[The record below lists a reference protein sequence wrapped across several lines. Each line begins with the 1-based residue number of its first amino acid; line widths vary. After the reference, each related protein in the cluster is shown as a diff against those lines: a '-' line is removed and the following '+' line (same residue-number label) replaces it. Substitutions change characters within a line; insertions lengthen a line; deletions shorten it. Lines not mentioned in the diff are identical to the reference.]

1 MARLTFL
8 IAPLCVCLLM
18 VPGAS
23 FGQDQYGKY
32 GVVTPQDMHWY
43 SGFTHRYTVPNIPP
57 ANFSNSMR
65 LESLVRAGKIY
76 LSLQD
81 AIALAIENNLDI
93 EVQRYQPKLAE
104 ANLLRAQAGGL
115 LRGLS
120 NTVAAGPSSVLSQLT
135 GTAGTTGITN
145 LTSSASPATSSSNGT
160 IITSTGTT
168 IPTLDETLFANYT
181 WGHHTSPQ
189 SNSFSTGI
197 PSSISNSGNGSFGVQ
212 RGFLWGTTATMQYTQ
227 QDITSNNVRSEINP
241 VNTGAL
247 SLNVTQHLLQGFGF
261 AVNNR
266 NIRIAKNS
274 IRISELTF
282 QQQLI
287 TTVASVVNL
296 YTDLVSY
303 VEAVKVQEEAVGLN
317 QKLYSDNKKQ
327 VEIGT
332 LAPIE
337 IIRAEAELASSEQT
351 LVQAQT
357 AVLQQ
362 EIVLKTALSRT
373 GTASPVIA
381 EAHIVPTDQLRIPE
395 VEAVAPVQD
404 RIETALRNRPE
415 MAQTELNIANTKIQM
430 AGTKSEL
437 LPTLDLSLGATNN
450 ALAGDPNTIPIPPSQ
465 GFFPRIPDPNYV
477 GGIGSV
483 LAQIFRRNYPDYTVG
498 FQLNIPL
505 RNRAA
510 QADIINDT
518 LTLRQAE
525 LQQRKQINQIRADV
539 QNSLIGLQQ
548 YRAQYLAAQKARALQ
563 EQTLDAERK
572 KYALGASTVF
582 LVIQAQRD
590 LTLAQS
596 NEVLALSAY
605 NHARVNLDVA
615 TGQLLEHFNIQLDDA
630 MKGNVA
636 TPPSAIP
643 VLDNNN
649 NGKAAVKLP
658 ASSVSN

>member
-1 MARLTFL
+1 MDRFKFL

-18 VPGAS
+18 APGAS
-23 FGQDQYGKY
+23 FGQDRYGKY
-32 GVVTPQDMHWY
+32 GIVAPQDLHWY
-43 SGFTHRYTVPNIPP
+43 SGFVHRYTVPDIPP
-57 ANFSNSMR
+57 ANFSNSRR

-120 NTVAAGPSSVLSQLT
+120 STVASGPSSVLSQLT

-145 LTSSASPATSSSNGT
+145 FSSASPATSTSNGT

-181 WGHHTSPQ
+181 WGHHTTPQ

-212 RGFLWGTTATMQYTQ
+212 RGFLSGTTATMQYTQ

-274 IRISELTF
+274 IKISELTF
-282 QQQLI
+282 EQQLI
-287 TTVASVVNL
+287 STVASVINL

-381 EAHIVPTDQLRIPE
+381 EAHIVPTDQLRIPD

-404 RIETALRNRPE
+404 RIETALRSRPE
-415 MAQTELNIANTKIQM
+415 MAQTELNIVNTKIQM

-437 LPTLDLSLGATNN
+437 LPTLDLTLGATNN
-450 ALAGDPNTIPIPPSQ
+450 ALAGDPNTIPIPAGQ
-465 GFFPRIPDPNYV
+465 AFFPRIPDPNYV

-498 FQLNIPL
+498 FQLNVPL

-510 QADIINDT
+510 EADIINDT

-539 QNSLIGLQQ
+539 QNSVIGLRQ

-605 NHARVNLDVA
+605 NHARVSLDVA
-615 TGQLLEHFNIQLDDA
+615 TGQLLEHYNIQLDDA
-630 MKGNVA
+630 MKGKVTTA
-636 TPPSAIP
+636 PSPLP
-643 VLDNNN
+643 VLDEK

-658 ASSVSN
+658 AASVSN

>member
-1 MARLTFL
+1 
-8 IAPLCVCLLM
+8 
-18 VPGAS
+18 
-23 FGQDQYGKY
+23 
-32 GVVTPQDMHWY
+32 
-43 SGFTHRYTVPNIPP
+43 
-57 ANFSNSMR
+57 
-65 LESLVRAGKIY
+65 
-76 LSLQD
+76 
-81 AIALAIENNLDI
+81 
-93 EVQRYQPKLAE
+93 
-104 ANLLRAQAGGL
+104 
-115 LRGLS
+115 
-120 NTVAAGPSSVLSQLT
+120 
-135 GTAGTTGITN
+135 
-145 LTSSASPATSSSNGT
+145 
-160 IITSTGTT
+160 
-168 IPTLDETLFANYT
+168 
-181 WGHHTSPQ
+181 
-189 SNSFSTGI
+189 
-197 PSSISNSGNGSFGVQ
+197 
-212 RGFLWGTTATMQYTQ
+212 MQYTQ

-274 IRISELTF
+274 IKISELTF
-282 QQQLI
+282 EQQLI
-287 TTVASVVNL
+287 STVASVINL

-381 EAHIVPTDQLRIPE
+381 EAHIVPTDQLRIPD

-404 RIETALRNRPE
+404 RIETALRSRPE
-415 MAQTELNIANTKIQM
+415 MAQTELNIVNTKIQM

-437 LPTLDLSLGATNN
+437 LPTLDLTLGATNN
-450 ALAGDPNTIPIPPSQ
+450 ALAGDPNTIPIPAGQ
-465 GFFPRIPDPNYV
+465 AFFPRIPDPNYV

-498 FQLNIPL
+498 FQLNVPL

-510 QADIINDT
+510 EADIINDT

-539 QNSLIGLQQ
+539 QNSVIGLRQ

-605 NHARVNLDVA
+605 NHARVSLDVA
-615 TGQLLEHFNIQLDDA
+615 TGQLLEHYNIQLDDA
-630 MKGNVA
+630 MKGKVTTA
-636 TPPSAIP
+636 PSPLP
-643 VLDNNN
+643 VLDEK

-658 ASSVSN
+658 AASVSN

>member
-1 MARLTFL
+1 MVRFNFV
-8 IAPLCVCLLM
+8 IAPVFVCLVLA
-18 VPGAS
+18 PAS
-23 FGQDQYGKY
+23 FGQGDYAKY
-32 GVVTPQDMHWY
+32 GIVAPQDTHWY
-43 SGFTHRYTVPNIPP
+43 SGFTHRYTVPNIAP
-57 ANFSNSMR
+57 ADFSNSTR
-65 LESLVRAGKIY
+65 LDALVRAGKIY

-93 EVQRYQPKLAE
+93 EVTRYQPKLAE

-120 NTVAAGPSSVLSQLT
+120 STVAAGPSSVLSQLT
-135 GTAGTTGITN
+135 GNAGS
-145 LTSSASPATSSSNGT
+145 TSSISASPASSSSNGT

-168 IPTLDETLFANYT
+168 IPTLDEVAFANYT
-181 WGHHTSPQ
+181 WGHHTTPQ

-212 RGFLWGTTATMQYTQ
+212 RGFLYGTTATIQYTQ
-227 QDITSNNVRSEINP
+227 QDISSNNVRSEINP
-241 VNTGAL
+241 VNTGAI
-247 SLNVTQHLLQGFGF
+247 SLNVTQHLLQGFGV

-266 NIRIAKNS
+266 NIRIARNS

-287 TTVASVVNL
+287 STVSSVINL

-303 VEAVKVQEEAVGLN
+303 VQAVKVQEEAVHLN
-317 QKLYSDNKKQ
+317 EKLYSDNKKQ

-337 IIRAEAELASSEQT
+337 IIRAEAELASSQQT

-362 EIVLKTALSRT
+362 EIVLKTVLSRT
-373 GTASPVIA
+373 GTASPVIT
-381 EAHIVPTDQLRIPE
+381 EAHIIPTDPLRIPD
-395 VEAVAPVQD
+395 VEPVSPIQD

-415 MAQTELNIANTKIQM
+415 MAQTELNIVNTKIQM

-450 ALAGDPNTIPIPPSQ
+450 ALAGDPNTIPIPVGQ
-465 GFFPRIPDPNYV
+465 AFFPRIPDPNYV
-477 GGIGSV
+477 GGVGTV

-510 QADIINDT
+510 EADIINDT

-525 LQQRKQINQIRADV
+525 LQQRKLINQVRADV
-539 QNSLIGLQQ
+539 QNSVIGLQQ

-590 LTLAQS
+590 LTLAES
-596 NEVLALSAY
+596 NEVIALSAY
-605 NHARVNLDVA
+605 NHARISLDVA

-630 MKGNVA
+630 IKGKVA
-636 TPPSAIP
+636 APPSAIP
-643 VLDNNN
+643 VLDGGAG
-649 NGKAAVKLP
+649 NGRAAVKLP
-658 ASSVSN
+658 GRSVSN